1 MSPKHLSEFYMIEA
15 EEAFLTSLD
24 RLLDRVEALVKF
36 AMYYIERHRRDDL
49 RYLLEYN
56 DYDLFDKIANSL
68 FRR

>member
-24 RLLDRVEALVKF
+24 RLLDRVETLVKF
-36 AMYYIERHRRDDL
+36 AMYYIERHCHDDL
-49 RYLLEYN
+49 RYLHDYN
-56 DYDLFDKIANSL
+56 GYDLFDRISKSS